1 MDMQEKRKSNV
12 LLRFLF
18 RGVLGLAV
26 IFVVNQCLNS
36 QGISMQV
43 GYNGVSFLTSGILGI
58 PGVVLL
64 YGILGFQFL

>member
-43 GYNGVSFLTSGILGI
+43 GYNEVSFLTSGILGI
-58 PGVVLL
+58 PGVALL